1 VAIIGAVANQSTVLL
16 AVSNGQSTADSFLS
30 DPASPPG
37 QAQALQ
43 REPIERCQARRLSTG
58 PKRRTL
64 QFRNKRCNFQKARAG
79 EVLYVCCQRIK
90 KGPTGNQIHLPTS
103 VPTKELTMKRKVLTA
118 IAAAS
123 VLLTGATMSI
133 SQQVVGSTQLG
144 VAVAER
150 RDVTT
155 GWSAKRQ
162 VLGKTVFN
170 DSGDGI
176 GKVDDIIVAPDKA
189 VSYAII
195 GAGGFLGVDRHD
207 VAIPVSQIRQQSDGK
222 FILAG
227 ATKDALKAMPPFE
240 YAN

>member
-1 VAIIGAVANQSTVLL
+1 
-16 AVSNGQSTADSFLS
+16 
-30 DPASPPG
+30 
-37 QAQALQ
+37 
-43 REPIERCQARRLSTG
+43 
-58 PKRRTL
+58 
-64 QFRNKRCNFQKARAG
+64 
-79 EVLYVCCQRIK
+79 
-90 KGPTGNQIHLPTS
+90 
-103 VPTKELTMKRKVLTA
+103 MKRKVLTA

-123 VLLTGATMSI
+123 ILLTGATMSI

-144 VAVAER
+144 VAVADR

-162 VLGKTVFN
+162 VLGKAVFN
-170 DSGDGI
+170 DSGADI

-195 GAGGFLGVDRHD
+195 GAGGFLGVGRHD
-207 VAIPVSQIRQQSDGK
+207 VAIPVSQIKQQSDGK

>member
-1 VAIIGAVANQSTVLL
+1 M
-16 AVSNGQSTADSFLS
+16 
-30 DPASPPG
+30 
-37 QAQALQ
+37 
-43 REPIERCQARRLSTG
+43 
-58 PKRRTL
+58 
-64 QFRNKRCNFQKARAG
+64 
-79 EVLYVCCQRIK
+79 
-90 KGPTGNQIHLPTS
+90 
-103 VPTKELTMKRKVLTA
+103 ELTMKRKVLTA

-144 VAVAER
+144 VAVADR

-195 GAGGFLGVDRHD
+195 GAGGFLGVGRHD
-207 VAIPVSQIRQQSDGK
+207 VAIPVSQIKQQSDGK